1 MDKKQYTTGIPMEQ
15 VEIEDDFGGRIQETV
30 RTRLIPYQW
39 EALNDHIEG
48 AEPSYCLRN
57 FRVAAGKEP
66 GTFAGCVFQDSDVA
80 KWIEAAAYTLISHPD
95 SALEATVDEAVD
107 QIVSAQQPDGYLDT
121 YYIIHGLEQRWTN
134 LRDNHELYCAGH
146 MLEAAIAY
154 YRATGKRK
162 LLDAMLRYVD
172 LIDSTFG
179 AEEGKIH
186 GYPGHEIIEM
196 ALMKLY
202 ELTGEEKHRRLAK
215 YFIDQRGQEPLYFA
229 QEMSEKPFRWGN
241 TSYEYQY
248 YQAGMPV
255 REQKEAQ
262 GHAVRAVYLYS
273 GMADVAR
280 STEDEGLW
288 RALEGLWNNMTKRR
302 MYITGA
308 IGSSHVGEAFTYD
321 YDLPN
326 DTVYGETCA
335 SVGLAFLAKRMLS
348 IEPEGTYADVL
359 ERALYNGV
367 ISGMNLAGDRF
378 FYVNPLGV
386 LPEASLKD
394 EGKRHVKPS
403 RQKWFHCACCPPNL
417 ARLLSSLGDYIY
429 GIREKT
435 LFIHLY
441 VGSRVEAD
449 LQGQKVCLQVQTRYP
464 WEEEVRIR
472 VETCEEGDWTLALRI
487 PGWCRQYTLTC
498 GGKPVEGVEKAG
510 YLYVTRAWKPEEEI
524 LLTLAMPV
532 EKVEANPRVR
542 EDIGKAAIMRGP
554 LVYCLEEADNG
565 KDLHRIRLTEKTDW
579 EIRYEPELLNG
590 VVTISAMGEMRSQE
604 DWEEDALYR
613 PFGEDRYE
621 LKKLKWIPYYAWA
634 NREEGEMLVWI
645 RNLA

>member
-15 VEIEDDFGGRIQETV
+15 VQIEDAFWGRILETV

-39 EALNDHIEG
+39 EALNDRVEG

-80 KWIEAAAYTLISHPD
+80 KWIEAAAYTLIAHPD

-121 YYIIHGLEQRWTN
+121 YYIIHGLTQRWTN

-154 YRATGKRK
+154 YRATGKRR

-179 AEEGKIH
+179 AEEGKRH

-215 YFIDQRGQEPLYFA
+215 YFIDQRGQAPLYFA
-229 QEMSEKPFRWGN
+229 QEVSDKPFHWKN

-248 YQAGMPV
+248 YQAGRPV

-288 RALEGLWNNMTKRR
+288 KALEGLWNNMTKRR

-335 SVGLAFLAKRMLS
+335 SVGLVFLAKRMLS
-348 IEPEGTYADVL
+348 IEPKGAYGDVM

-378 FYVNPLGV
+378 FYVNPLEV
-386 LPEASLKD
+386 LPEASRKD
-394 EGKRHVKPS
+394 EGKRHVKPI

-429 GIREKT
+429 GVRERT
-435 LFIHLY
+435 LFVHLY
-441 VGSRVEAD
+441 MGSRVEAD
-449 LQGQKVCLQVQTRYP
+449 LQGQNVRLQVQTRYP
-464 WEEEVRIR
+464 WEEEIRIQ

-487 PGWCRQYTLTC
+487 PGWCRQYVLTC
-498 GGKPVEGVEKAG
+498 GKDPVAGVERDG
-510 YLYVTRAWKPEEEI
+510 YLYVTRSWKPGDEI
-524 LLTLAMPV
+524 LLKLRMPV
-532 EKVEANPRVR
+532 EKIEANPRVR

-565 KDLHRIRLTEKTDW
+565 KNLHRIRLAEQEEW
-579 EIRYEPELLNG
+579 EVCYEPDLLCG
-590 VVTISAMGEMRSQE
+590 VVTISAMGEVQNQT
-604 DWEEDALYR
+604 DWEEDTLYR
-613 PFGEDRYE
+613 PFARERYE
-621 LKKLKWIPYYAWA
+621 PKRLKWIPYYAWA
-634 NREEGEMLVWI
+634 NRAEGEMLVWI

>member
-15 VEIEDDFGGRIQETV
+15 VEIEDDFWGRIQETV

-95 SALEATVDEAVD
+95 S
-107 QIVSAQQPDGYLDT
+107 QQPDGYLDT

-179 AEEGKIH
+179 AEEGKMH

-498 GGKPVEGVEKAG
+498 GGTPVEGVEKAG